1 MGKLE
6 HSFIQMFKSNV
17 SKMINNKERLNVL
30 INCDLVSI
38 ECNRWRKCVENKQQI
53 NVSNKV
59 YDILK
64 QKNNDENIM
73 QYIYIDGVIQ
83 HHHVQKMSHLP
94 YISFIIRPKQ
104 TQKMNFK
111 QFQEL
116 FLTQPH
122 KKYFVVKFNHSHID
136 IKGIMFSITPS
147 LIMLRIYLKFGWNTK
162 CVAIHDKVQ
171 ELTRNEALN
180 NEDMQSLNKCVQ
192 SMLDLKKNN
201 KIKNGMNEKP
211 KDNKSR
217 KEKQMR
223 LKCNLKKLYT

>member
-17 SKMINNKERLNVL
+17 SKMINNKERKKRDSLSAKQRNIDNKQTLNVL

-94 YISFIIRPKQ
+94 YISFIIRPKKNAKNEFQ
-104 TQKMNFK
+104 AISGIVPNSTTQKIF
-111 QFQEL
+111 
-116 FLTQPH
+116 
-122 KKYFVVKFNHSHID
+122 
-136 IKGIMFSITPS
+136 
-147 LIMLRIYLKFGWNTK
+147 
-162 CVAIHDKVQ
+162 CCKVQ
-171 ELTRNEALN
+171 SFSYRYKRNH
-180 NEDMQSLNKCVQ
+180 V
-192 SMLDLKKNN
+192 LDHSVFDHASNLSQIRLEYK
-201 KIKNGMNEKP
+201 
-211 KDNKSR
+211 
-217 KEKQMR
+217 MR
-223 LKCNLKKLYT
+223 CDS